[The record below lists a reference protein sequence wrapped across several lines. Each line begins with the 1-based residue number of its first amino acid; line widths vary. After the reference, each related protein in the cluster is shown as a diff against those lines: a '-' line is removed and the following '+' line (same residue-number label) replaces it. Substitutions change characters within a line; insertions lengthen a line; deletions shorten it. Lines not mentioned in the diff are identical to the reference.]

1 MTTASAVTAANTMT
15 ATSARA
21 TSAAPRKSPP
31 GKARIGV
38 LLVNLG
44 TPDAAETSAV
54 RRYLREFLMDPRVID
69 ISALGRWLLVHAII
83 LPFRPQRSAEAYQ
96 KVWTER
102 GSPLL
107 FHSQDL
113 RAKVSDLMGDS
124 FDVRLGMR
132 YGSPSLPTTLDG
144 FARDGIDRILVLPLF
159 PQYSSAAF
167 GSAAAR
173 VMKLAAE
180 RWNVPQVHV
189 LPPFFDDPG
198 FIRSVTTIAERSFA
212 AQDVALDA
220 IDHVL
225 ISFHGVPE
233 RQCKRSDTTGA
244 HCLQRPD
251 CCETLVEANR
261 HCYRAQCLATA
272 RAVAD
277 QLSLPADRWSVGFQ
291 SRLGRTPWIRPYTD
305 EALAELGRQRL
316 GRIAVLEPSFTADCL
331 ETTEEIGLR
340 GREIFREAGGGE
352 LLLAPCPNA
361 DDLWAETVATMLRR
375 AVPPAWAPS
384 ERAGA

>member
-1 MTTASAVTAANTMT
+1 MAAAPTP
-15 ATSARA
+15 TSDV
-21 TSAAPRKSPP
+21 AAPRPSAVPT
-31 GKARIGV
+31 RRTGV
-38 LLVNLG
+38 MLVNLG
-44 TPDAAETSAV
+44 TPDGPDTASV

-69 ISALGRWLLVHAII
+69 ISAFGRWLLVHAII
-83 LPFRPQRSAEAYQ
+83 LPFRPQRSAEAYR
-96 KVWTER
+96 KVWTDR

-107 FHSQDL
+107 FHGQDL
-113 RAKVSDLMGDS
+113 RSKVADLLGDA

-132 YGSPSLPTTLDG
+132 YGNPSLPSVLDG

-173 VMKLAAE
+173 VMELAAE

-198 FIRSVTTIAERSFA
+198 FIRSVTTIAQRAFA
-212 AQDVALDA
+212 AQQVEVADL
-220 IDHVL
+220 DHVL

-233 RQCKRSDTTGA
+233 RQCQRSDATGA
-244 HCLQRPD
+244 HCGKRPD
-251 CCETLVEANR
+251 CCDTLVEANR
-261 HCYRAQCLATA
+261 HCYRAQCIATA
-272 RAVAD
+272 REVAASL
-277 QLSLPADRWSVGFQ
+277 QLPPERWSVGFQ

-305 EALAELGRQRL
+305 EALEELGRRKL
-316 GRIAVLEPSFTADCL
+316 GTIAVLEPSFTADCL

-361 DDLWAETVATMLRR
+361 DDLWAETVATMLRD
-375 AVPPAWAPS
+375 AVPPSWSAT
-384 ERAGA
+384 AGR

>member
-1 MTTASAVTAANTMT
+1 MSIGQPQTPAAATA
-15 ATSARA
+15 RH
-21 TSAAPRKSPP
+21 P
-31 GKARIGV
+31 GLPKQRIGV

-44 TPDAAETSAV
+44 TPDGPDTASV

-83 LPFRPQRSAEAYQ
+83 LPFRPQKSSEAYK

-107 FHSQDL
+107 FHGQDL
-113 RAKVSDLMGDS
+113 QAKVSGLLGDD

-132 YGSPSLPTTLDG
+132 YGSPSLPSTLDA
-144 FARDGIDRILVLPLF
+144 FASDGVDRILVLPLF

-173 VMKLAAE
+173 VMELATE
-180 RWNVPQVHV
+180 RWNVPQIHV

-198 FIRSVTTIAERSFA
+198 FIQSVATIAQREFA
-212 AQDVALDA
+212 AQQVAVAD

-233 RQCKRSDTTGA
+233 RHCQRSDDSGA
-244 HCLQRPD
+244 HCGKRAD
-251 CCETLVEANR
+251 CCDALVTANR
-261 HCYRAQCLATA
+261 HCYRAQCIATA
-272 RAVAD
+272 RDVAAALD
-277 QLSLPADRWSVGFQ
+277 LAPYRWSVGFQ

-305 EALAELGRQRL
+305 ESLAELGRRKL
-316 GRIAVLEPSFTADCL
+316 GTIAVLEPSFTADCL

-340 GREIFREAGGGE
+340 GREIFSEAGGGQ

-361 DDLWAETVATMLRR
+361 DDLWA
-375 AVPPAWAPS
+375 
-384 ERAGA
+384 